1 MKDGSEPD
9 STMHVDSM
17 LDGHQHLGRRN
28 CFCLPGGEAMS
39 PIPFRPEL
47 NSSQDVT
54 HWNPSF
60 GEVFW
65 EMSFGRTTV
74 EWSAWFSWGSS
85 CFCGCRKGACCR
97 SQGDAKVRMT
107 VIAQIS
113 MLIYINLGED
123 ATSSFGMK
131 RYQTAPR
138 DSLQIPLQPLNKI
151 LEGHRHRSWQ
161 ENIYRYVEATYQ
173 TLRSLTH
180 LLFVRKNICSK
191 IDSSLIQVVFH
202 PWWMDLFCPW
212 RNWAR
217 GSFDCLMLRR
227 RNPRRVTMMP
237 LNLGRSHCRSHV
249 HRPWIKNLQRSAHL
263 QKARRLWQ
271 HLFGIRHLHY
281 MLHQNQSSLTN
292 NLQSIKRL
300 GWWESCFA
308 LPLTWILYLKRKWKE
323 G

>member
-1 MKDGSEPD
+1 MTRWTDDRVRVPKSSVECEWRMVQNRIQP
-9 STMHVDSM
+9 SM

-74 EWSAWFSWGSS
+74 EWSTWFSWGSS

-123 ATSSFGMK
+123 ARSSFGMK
-131 RYQTAPR
+131 RYRTAPR
-138 DSLQIPLQPLNKI
+138 DSLQIPLQPLNKMS
-151 LEGHRHRSWQ
+151 EGHRHRLWSR
-161 ENIYRYVEATYQ
+161 E
-173 TLRSLTH
+173 
-180 LLFVRKNICSK
+180 
-191 IDSSLIQVVFH
+191 
-202 PWWMDLFCPW
+202 
-212 RNWAR
+212 
-217 GSFDCLMLRR
+217 
-227 RNPRRVTMMP
+227 
-237 LNLGRSHCRSHV
+237 
-249 HRPWIKNLQRSAHL
+249 HL
-263 QKARRLWQ
+263 QICWSHWPNSKVFNTSAVFQ
-271 HLFGIRHLHY
+271 
-281 MLHQNQSSLTN
+281 
-292 NLQSIKRL
+292 
-300 GWWESCFA
+300 
-308 LPLTWILYLKRKWKE
+308 
-323 G
+323 